1 MPGRPGGAETLRW
14 ARKGVRRMTVGRGLR
29 RARVTGGRPHSVC
42 VRMTDEEFAYI
53 SARAAN
59 ARLSVAALLA
69 VNALTA
75 EDQPVI
81 DPGRL
86 RAMVIELYAVR
97 RGMSNAG
104 RNINDVARFALGTGA
119 LKENTDLSVREF
131 RAAVARLD
139 GFLSVLAQYLPG
151 VNLKDVDW

>member
-1 MPGRPGGAETLRW
+1 MPTRATVVGAVW
-14 ARKGVRRMTVGRGLR
+14 GVRVRWHVVGVSAGT
-29 RARVTGGRPHSVC
+29 A
-42 VRMTDEEFAYI
+42 EEFAYI

-59 ARLSVAALLA
+59 ARLSVPALLA

-75 EDQPVI
+75 EDQAVI

-119 LKENTDLSVREF
+119 LKENTDLAVREF

>member
-1 MPGRPGGAETLRW
+1 M
-14 ARKGVRRMTVGRGLR
+14 GRGLR
-29 RARVTGGRPHSVC
+29 RTRVTGGRPHSVC

-75 EDQPVI
+75 EDQSVI

-86 RAMVIELYAVR
+86 RAVVIELYAVR

-104 RNINDVARFALGTGA
+104 RNINDVARFALGRG
-119 LKENTDLSVREF
+119 R
-131 RAAVARLD
+131 
-139 GFLSVLAQYLPG
+139 
-151 VNLKDVDW
+151 

>member
-1 MPGRPGGAETLRW
+1 
-14 ARKGVRRMTVGRGLR
+14 
-29 RARVTGGRPHSVC
+29 
-42 VRMTDEEFAYI
+42 MTDEEFAYI

-75 EDQPVI
+75 EDQSVI

-86 RAMVIELYAVR
+86 RAVVIELYAVR

-104 RNINDVARFALGTGA
+104 RNINDVARFALGTGE
-119 LKENTDLSVREF
+119 LKRNAEASVTEF

-151 VNLKDVDW
+151 VNLKHVDW